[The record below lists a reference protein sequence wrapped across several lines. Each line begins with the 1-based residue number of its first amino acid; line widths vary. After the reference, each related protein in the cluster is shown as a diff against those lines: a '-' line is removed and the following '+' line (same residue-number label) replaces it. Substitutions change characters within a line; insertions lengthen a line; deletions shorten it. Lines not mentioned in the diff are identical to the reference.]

1 MVDLQKEEI
10 TVFSQVLKWIHW
22 ADANGLFTF
31 LAMLLLA
38 IYRLIRPLIK
48 EKIKTEQNHEKLQA
62 LALADQLAAT
72 IIPELVVLSELTGD
86 QRKKEAIK
94 FVNRKLKVLG
104 LSLTDETIAAKVE
117 KAYSVYKNEQKGKQT
132 SRVKES
138 SMINKRH

>member
-1 MVDLQKEEI
+1 M
-10 TVFSQVLKWIHW
+10 FSQVLKWIHW

-86 QRKKEAIK
+86 QRKKEA
-94 FVNRKLKVLG
+94 
-104 LSLTDETIAAKVE
+104 LSLLI
-117 KAYSVYKNEQKGKQT
+117 
-132 SRVKES
+132 ES
-138 SMINKRH
+138 

>member
-1 MVDLQKEEI
+1 M
-10 TVFSQVLKWIHW
+10 FSQVLKWIHW
-22 ADANGLFTF
+22 ADANGSFTF

-38 IYRLIRPLIK
+38 IYRLIHPLIK
-48 EKIKTEQNHEKLQA
+48 EKIKIEQNHEKLQA

-72 IIPELVVLSELTGD
+72 IIPELVVLSELKGD

-117 KAYSVYKNEQKGKQT
+117 KAYSVFKNEQKGKQT
-132 SRVKES
+132 SRTEES